1 MHGQIHVNSVP
12 GEGSTFRFSVRL
24 KRGQAQTAN
33 SGNPP
38 APARLSL
45 HDKVLDGLYLLLA
58 EDNELLQAFECQL
71 LTSLGATVVTVA
83 DGEKA
88 VALALNPAHRFDAVL
103 MDIQMPRIDGLEATR
118 RIRSRHGPDSL
129 PIIAMTAH
137 AMESERQRSLDAG
150 MNDHL
155 SKPIN
160 PEALVATLLRW
171 VQPSGRQGAPRMD
184 VTASPAELP
193 QLPGIDLAAALQ
205 QLGGKYSLLH
215 KLLLRMRKDYRDAAR
230 QIQAEL
236 DAGNDAEAMR
246 LAHSLKG
253 VAATLH
259 ISQLQKAA
267 AAIEASLAANDRQ
280 GADLLMPAL
289 LRAMEETHAS
299 LALLPL
305 GTANDFCRAAG
316 IPLLPA
322 EALALLECE
331 PRPIDLGEVD
341 GQLFLNMATG
351 GFGSRVTANTS
362 EELKKLLGSAA
373 YFLTGLS
380 RFAEVHSAFGRFGGP
395 GFAWE
400 GDFLALGIGNGR
412 QAGGGHVLCP
422 QAQVDDGLLDVCIV
436 PASQDVVG
444 TLGTLLSGSI
454 LGLETVSVS
463 ARLPWLEVEA
473 PEGLDI
479 NLDGEPL
486 ESRHLR
492 FAARPGAL
500 RVHLP
505 DSSPLLGGGA
515 GGVPA
520 A

>member
-1 MHGQIHVNSVP
+1 MSERKALLILHGKQAQNEEVRAAVLALRER
-12 GEGSTFRFSVRL
+12 GWQLAVRL
-24 KRGQAQTAN
+24 TWEGGDA
-33 SGNPP
+33 
-38 APARLSL
+38 ARLVQEAL
-45 HDKVLDGLYLLLA
+45 AAGYPTLIAGGGDGTLREVA
-58 EDNELLQAFECQL
+58 E
-71 LTSLGATVVTVA
+71 
-83 DGEKA
+83 
-88 VALALNPAHRFDAVL
+88 ALAL
-103 MDIQMPRIDGLEATR
+103 
-118 RIRSRHGPDSL
+118 
-129 PIIAMTAH
+129 
-137 AMESERQRSLDAG
+137 AG
-150 MNDHL
+150 G
-155 SKPIN
+155 
-160 PEALVATLLRW
+160 
-171 VQPSGRQGAPRMD
+171 Q
-184 VTASPAELP
+184 
-193 QLPGIDLAAALQ
+193 
-205 QLGGKYSLLH
+205 
-215 KLLLRMRKDYRDAAR
+215 
-230 QIQAEL
+230 
-236 DAGNDAEAMR
+236 
-246 LAHSLKG
+246 
-253 VAATLH
+253 
-259 ISQLQKAA
+259 
-267 AAIEASLAANDRQ
+267 
-280 GADLLMPAL
+280 
-289 LRAMEETHAS
+289 AS

-362 EELKKLLGSAA
+362 EELKKLLGGAA

-395 GFAWE
+395 GFTWE

-444 TLGTLLSGSI
+444 TLGTLLSGGI
-454 LGLETVSVS
+454 LGLEAVSVS

>member
-1 MHGQIHVNSVP
+1 MATERKALLILHGKQAQNEEVRAAVLALRER
-12 GEGSTFRFSVRL
+12 GWQLAVRL
-24 KRGQAQTAN
+24 TWEGGDA
-33 SGNPP
+33 
-38 APARLSL
+38 ARLVQEAL
-45 HDKVLDGLYLLLA
+45 AAGYPTLIAGGGDGTLREVA
-58 EDNELLQAFECQL
+58 E
-71 LTSLGATVVTVA
+71 
-83 DGEKA
+83 
-88 VALALNPAHRFDAVL
+88 ALAL
-103 MDIQMPRIDGLEATR
+103 
-118 RIRSRHGPDSL
+118 
-129 PIIAMTAH
+129 
-137 AMESERQRSLDAG
+137 AG
-150 MNDHL
+150 G
-155 SKPIN
+155 
-160 PEALVATLLRW
+160 
-171 VQPSGRQGAPRMD
+171 Q
-184 VTASPAELP
+184 
-193 QLPGIDLAAALQ
+193 
-205 QLGGKYSLLH
+205 
-215 KLLLRMRKDYRDAAR
+215 
-230 QIQAEL
+230 
-236 DAGNDAEAMR
+236 
-246 LAHSLKG
+246 
-253 VAATLH
+253 
-259 ISQLQKAA
+259 
-267 AAIEASLAANDRQ
+267 ASL
-280 GADLLMPAL
+280 G
-289 LRAMEETHAS
+289 
-299 LALLPL
+299 LLPL

-362 EELKKLLGSAA
+362 EELKKLLGGAA

-444 TLGTLLSGSI
+444 TLGTLLSSGI
-454 LGLETVSVS
+454 LGLEAVSVS

>member
-1 MHGQIHVNSVP
+1 MSERKALLILHGKQAQNEEVRAAVLALRER
-12 GEGSTFRFSVRL
+12 GWQLAVRL
-24 KRGQAQTAN
+24 TWEGGDA
-33 SGNPP
+33 
-38 APARLSL
+38 ARLVQEAL
-45 HDKVLDGLYLLLA
+45 AAGYPTLIAGGGDGTLREVA
-58 EDNELLQAFECQL
+58 E
-71 LTSLGATVVTVA
+71 
-83 DGEKA
+83 
-88 VALALNPAHRFDAVL
+88 ALAL
-103 MDIQMPRIDGLEATR
+103 
-118 RIRSRHGPDSL
+118 
-129 PIIAMTAH
+129 
-137 AMESERQRSLDAG
+137 AG
-150 MNDHL
+150 
-155 SKPIN
+155 
-160 PEALVATLLRW
+160 
-171 VQPSGRQGAPRMD
+171 
-184 VTASPAELP
+184 
-193 QLPGIDLAAALQ
+193 
-205 QLGGKYSLLH
+205 
-215 KLLLRMRKDYRDAAR
+215 
-230 QIQAEL
+230 
-236 DAGNDAEAMR
+236 
-246 LAHSLKG
+246 
-253 VAATLH
+253 
-259 ISQLQKAA
+259 SQ
-267 AAIEASLAANDRQ
+267 
-280 GADLLMPAL
+280 
-289 LRAMEETHAS
+289 AS

-362 EELKKLLGSAA
+362 EELKKLLGGAA

-380 RFAEVHSAFGRFGGP
+380 RFAEVHSAFGRFDGP

-444 TLGTLLSGSI
+444 TLGTLLSGGI
-454 LGLETVSVS
+454 LGLEAVSVS

-486 ESRHLR
+486 ESCHLR

-515 GGVPA
+515 DGVPA

>member
-1 MHGQIHVNSVP
+1 MATERKALLILHGKQAQNEEVRAAILALRER
-12 GEGSTFRFSVRL
+12 GWQLAVRL
-24 KRGQAQTAN
+24 TWEGGDA
-33 SGNPP
+33 
-38 APARLSL
+38 ARLVQEAL
-45 HDKVLDGLYLLLA
+45 AAGYPTLIAGGGDGTLREVA
-58 EDNELLQAFECQL
+58 E
-71 LTSLGATVVTVA
+71 
-83 DGEKA
+83 
-88 VALALNPAHRFDAVL
+88 ALAL
-103 MDIQMPRIDGLEATR
+103 
-118 RIRSRHGPDSL
+118 
-129 PIIAMTAH
+129 
-137 AMESERQRSLDAG
+137 AG
-150 MNDHL
+150 G
-155 SKPIN
+155 
-160 PEALVATLLRW
+160 
-171 VQPSGRQGAPRMD
+171 Q
-184 VTASPAELP
+184 
-193 QLPGIDLAAALQ
+193 
-205 QLGGKYSLLH
+205 
-215 KLLLRMRKDYRDAAR
+215 
-230 QIQAEL
+230 
-236 DAGNDAEAMR
+236 
-246 LAHSLKG
+246 
-253 VAATLH
+253 
-259 ISQLQKAA
+259 
-267 AAIEASLAANDRQ
+267 ASL
-280 GADLLMPAL
+280 G
-289 LRAMEETHAS
+289 
-299 LALLPL
+299 LLPL

-362 EELKKLLGSAA
+362 EELKKLLGGAA

-444 TLGTLLSGSI
+444 TLGTLLSGGI
-454 LGLETVSVS
+454 LGLEAVSVS